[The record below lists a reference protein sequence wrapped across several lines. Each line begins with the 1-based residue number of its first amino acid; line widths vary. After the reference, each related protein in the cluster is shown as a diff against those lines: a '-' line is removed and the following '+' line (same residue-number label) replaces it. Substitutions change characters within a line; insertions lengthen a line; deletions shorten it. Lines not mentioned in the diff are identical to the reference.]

1 MVQVGVGSVVAVG
14 GWLVR
19 MNNLVQV
26 VDAVLIVAPDILN
39 VTDGRLRL
47 QRVVTDHFEGSSVFG
62 CNVFNLRARK
72 PIFI

>member
-1 MVQVGVGSVVAVG
+1 MVQVGVGSVFAVG

-19 MNNLVQV
+19 MNDLVQV

-62 CNVFNLRARK
+62 CYVFNLRARK